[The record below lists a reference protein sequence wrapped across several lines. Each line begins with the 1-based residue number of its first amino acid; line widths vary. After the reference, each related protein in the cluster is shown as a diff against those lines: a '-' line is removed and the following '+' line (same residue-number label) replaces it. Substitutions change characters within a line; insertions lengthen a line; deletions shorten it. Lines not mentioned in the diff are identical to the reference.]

1 MARRLPPADSC
12 VLNGKSVDTTVRTL
26 FVGGKADRKVDHSS
40 PQARMPSHWEGS
52 PARRGMTVV
61 TTPPLPL
68 SDSGKRLR
76 LSRLVPNPDAGVLV
90 VPLDHSVASGPFA
103 ETDDLA
109 SIVQAVAAHGGDGVV
124 LHKGRVRF
132 IDPTCFRQLALI
144 VHLNGSTE
152 HAPDADAK
160 TMLAGVE
167 DALALGA
174 DAVSVQVNL
183 GSDTE
188 AQQLSDLGA
197 VAQAS
202 RRWSMPL
209 LAMMYPRGPRIDEPT
224 RPDLIAHAASLAA
237 DLGADLVK
245 TPYTG
250 SVASMAAVVR
260 SCPIPVIV
268 AGGEVCASEHE
279 LLAVVEEIMS
289 CGVKGLA
296 MGRNIFQAN
305 DVARTVRGIAEII
318 HTRTT
323 DRRAESAP
331 QSSGWPVGSRLAREP
346 SSL

>member
-1 MARRLPPADSC
+1 M
-12 VLNGKSVDTTVRTL
+12 
-26 FVGGKADRKVDHSS
+26 
-40 PQARMPSHWEGS
+40 
-52 PARRGMTVV
+52 V

-68 SDSGKRLR
+68 SDPGKRLR
-76 LSRLVPNPDAGVLV
+76 LSRLVPNPEARVLV
-90 VPLDHSVASGPFA
+90 VPLDHSVASGPVA

-109 SIVQAVAAHGGDGVV
+109 SIVQAVANYGGDGVI

-132 IDPTCFRQLALI
+132 IDPACFRQLALI

-174 DAVSVQVNL
+174 DAVSVHVNV

-188 AQQLSDLGA
+188 AQQLADLGA

-209 LAMMYPRGPRIDEPT
+209 LAMMYPRGPRIAEPT
-224 RPDLIAHAASLAA
+224 RSDLIAHAASLAA
-237 DLGADLVK
+237 DLGADMVK
-245 TPYTG
+245 TPYSG
-250 SVASMAAVVR
+250 SMASMEEVVR

-268 AGGEVCASEHE
+268 AGGAVYDSEQE
-279 LLAVVEEIMS
+279 LLAFVEEVMS
-289 CGVKGLA
+289 CGAKGVA

-305 DVARTVRGIAEII
+305 DVAHTVRAISEIV
-318 HTRTT
+318 HTRTVNP
-323 DRRAESAP
+323 RAESV
-331 QSSGWPVGSRLAREP
+331 QRNSSWLVGSHSARAP
-346 SSL
+346 YSW